1 MTKHNDDLYDLSD
14 GYYHEYKDLPDSVVE
29 DKLIEAWFKI
39 FQKNSDYK
47 AYCEAKRRGDSDTE
61 VCAALEATYS
71 RIAELYSDWGDIH
84 DPSTQNDWR
93 MLFYPRAQLVS
104 PENKPTISEK
114 LALIS
119 IPKGLT
125 KEIFLEVIEKFLR
138 AHPNI
143 IGDGPKYKL
152 NPINRN
158 RKRNTLLRIYQAEF
172 VHDMLHEEGETPA
185 FIAWRIAS
193 NPELG
198 RLLGVKWFL
207 HGPIVG
213 LPANEEFPDY
223 IYNYART
230 IENLAE
236 FYQACIA
243 NTIHGVFPA
252 NTSE

>member
-1 MTKHNDDLYDLSD
+1 MTKLNEDNYDLSD
-14 GYYHEYKDLPDSVVE
+14 GYYHEYKDLSDSVVD
-29 DKLIEAWFKI
+29 DKLIEAWFKF
-39 FQKNSDYK
+39 FQKNPDYK
-47 AYCEAKRRGDSDTE
+47 AYCEAKRSGDSGAE

-71 RIAELYSDWGDIH
+71 RITELYSDWGDIH
-84 DPSTQNDWR
+84 DSSAQADWR
-93 MLFYPRAQLVS
+93 TLFYPRAQLVRL
-104 PENKPTISEK
+104 EDQPTISEK

-119 IPKGLT
+119 IPKGLK
-125 KEIFLEVIEKFLR
+125 KENFLEVIENFLR
-138 AHPNI
+138 ANPNV

-158 RKRNTLLRIYQAEF
+158 RKRNTLLRIDQAEF
-172 VHDMLHEEGETPA
+172 VHDMLHDEGETPP

-198 RLLGVKWFL
+198 RLLGFRWFL
-207 HGPIVG
+207 HDQIDQ

-223 IYNYART
+223 IYDYAKT
-230 IENLAE
+230 IESREE

-243 NTIHGVFPA
+243 STIHGVFPA